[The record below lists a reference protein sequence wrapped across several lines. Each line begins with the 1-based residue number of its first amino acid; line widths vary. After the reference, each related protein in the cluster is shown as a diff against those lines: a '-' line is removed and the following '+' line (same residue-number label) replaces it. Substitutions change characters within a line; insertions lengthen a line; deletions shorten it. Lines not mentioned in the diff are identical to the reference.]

1 MISKNEINRLATE
14 QKVRTTT
21 IDKDWVL
28 GHFIDA
34 IYTVPECR
42 ENLIFKGGTCLK
54 KCRFPDYRFS
64 EDLDFT
70 AINANFVFDIKMLK
84 KIVALISERTEIPL
98 YIQSLENLQFNNQL
112 TGFCAKVK
120 FWGADHSKNQ
130 QPPDSTRWLTS
141 IKIEIILYEKMIFE
155 PEIANIIHKY
165 SDKLT
170 ENSQNIPIYS
180 IYEVLSEKL
189 RALIQR
195 SYTAPRDYYDIWYLS
210 KNVEN
215 IDWQKV
221 VSSFDKKVRYKKL
234 QYSGVEDLINEH
246 NDKILKSAW
255 KNSLEH
261 QIEEGKL
268 PEYET
273 VCDDLKQLFDKIFK
287 NNNTH
292 QHLTSSHK
300 T

>member
-42 ENLIFKGGTCLK
+42 KNLIFKGGTCLK

-70 AINANFVFDIKMLK
+70 AINANFVFDMKMLK

-98 YIQSLENLQFNNQL
+98 YIQSLEILQFNNQL
-112 TGFCAKVK
+112 TGYCAKVK

-130 QPPDSTRWLTS
+130 QPPEPNRWQTS

-155 PEIANIIHKY
+155 PEIANIIHNY

-170 ENSQNIPIYS
+170 ENAQNIPIYS

-210 KNVEN
+210 KKVEN
-215 IDWQKV
+215 IDWKKV
-221 VSSFDKKVRYKKL
+221 VSGFNEKVKYKNL

-246 NDKILKSAW
+246 NDKILKSTW

-261 QIEEGKL
+261 QIKEGKL

-273 VCDDLKQLFDKIFK
+273 VRDDLKQLFDKIF
-287 NNNTH
+287 NN
-292 QHLTSSHK
+292 Q
-300 T
+300 

>member
-70 AINANFVFDIKMLK
+70 AINANFVFDMKMLK
-84 KIVALISERTEIPL
+84 KIVALVSERTEIPL
-98 YIQSLENLQFNNQL
+98 HIQSLENLQFNNQL
-112 TGFCAKVK
+112 TGYCAKVK

-130 QPPDSTRWLTS
+130 QPPEPNRWQTS
-141 IKIEIILYEKMIFE
+141 IKIEIILYEKMVFE
-155 PEIANIIHKY
+155 PEIANIIHNY

-170 ENSQNIPIYS
+170 ENAKNIPIYS

-210 KNVEN
+210 KNIEN

-221 VSSFDKKVRYKKL
+221 VGGFNEKVKYKSL
-234 QYSGVEDLINEH
+234 QYSGIEDLINEH

-273 VCDDLKQLFDKIFK
+273 VRDDLKQLFDKIF
-287 NNNTH
+287 NN
-292 QHLTSSHK
+292 Q
-300 T
+300 

>member
-1 MISKNEINRLATE
+1 MISKSEISKLALA

-34 IYTVPECR
+34 IYTIPECR
-42 ENLIFKGGTCLK
+42 NNLIFKGGTCLR

-70 AINANFVFDIKMLK
+70 ASNDNFVFDMKILK
-84 KIVALISERTEIPL
+84 KIVGLVTERSEML
-98 YIQSLENLQFNNQL
+98 LNIQSLESLKFNNL
-112 TGFCAKVK
+112 ITGYCAKIK

-130 QPPDSTRWLTS
+130 QPLEPSRWQTS

-155 PEIANIIHKY
+155 PEIATVLHPY

-170 ENSQNIPIYS
+170 ENATNIPIYS
-180 IYEVLSEKL
+180 IKEILAEKM

-195 SYTAPRDYYDIWYLS
+195 SYSAPRDSFDIWYLS

-215 IDWQKV
+215 IDWQEIVKG
-221 VSSFDKKVRYKKL
+221 FYKKIKYKNL
-234 QYSGVEDLINEH
+234 QFFGIEQLIKEK

-261 QIEEGKL
+261 QITNGKL
-268 PEYET
+268 PEYEM
-273 VCDDLKQLFDKIFK
+273 VRNDLKILLEKIF
-287 NNNTH
+287 ND
-292 QHLTSSHK
+292 
-300 T
+300 